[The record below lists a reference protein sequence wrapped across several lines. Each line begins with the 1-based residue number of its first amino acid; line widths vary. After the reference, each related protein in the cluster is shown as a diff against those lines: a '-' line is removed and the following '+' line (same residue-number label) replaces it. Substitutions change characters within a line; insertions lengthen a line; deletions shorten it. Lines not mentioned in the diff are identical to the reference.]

1 MGLDIYFYSRNKS
14 KSKQELDKQDVI
26 NEFISLSSNTELQK
40 SLLNLKEYTQGKT
53 NFRRHDTLEI
63 QNFI

>member
-1 MGLDIYFYSRNKS
+1 MGLEISTLKKKS
-14 KSKQELDKQDVI
+14 ERWKDQS
-26 NEFISLSSNTELQK
+26 EFKREESVPYH
-40 SLLNLKEYTQGKT
+40 LNLKEYTQGKT